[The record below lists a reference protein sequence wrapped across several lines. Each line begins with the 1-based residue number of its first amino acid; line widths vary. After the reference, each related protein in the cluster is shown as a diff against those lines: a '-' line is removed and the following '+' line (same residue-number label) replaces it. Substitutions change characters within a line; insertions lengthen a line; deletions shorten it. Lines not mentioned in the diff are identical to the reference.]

1 MDKNELD
8 MISKELN
15 DELEALDEIRQIN
28 AEKHGYMN
36 EDELIESLS
45 SDYEMI
51 FKDALNSGVEVE
63 IISDENDEN

>member
-15 DELEALDEIRQIN
+15 DELETLDEIRQIN

-36 EDELIESLS
+36 EDELIEALS

-51 FKDALNSGVEVE
+51 FKDALNNGVELE